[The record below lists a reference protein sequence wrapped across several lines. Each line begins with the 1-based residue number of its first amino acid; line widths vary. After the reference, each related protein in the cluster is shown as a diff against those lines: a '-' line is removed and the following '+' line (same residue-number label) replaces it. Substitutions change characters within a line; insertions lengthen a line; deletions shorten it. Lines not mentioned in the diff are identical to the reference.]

1 MYKRQP
7 EYHAILR
14 QNLDLSAFASSAPY
28 AVQPYVL
35 RLDADDPD
43 GFVRV
48 WPVPDQTAVRRH
60 EAYAVQWFGMAVVF
74 IAVVGAMWRRELR
87 ARRRP
92 VRNKTH
98 E

>member
-1 MYKRQP
+1 MGEEQPLATYDYVTGSPQQAFEFLKRTRS
-7 EYHAILR
+7 ELR
-14 QNLDLSAFASSAPY
+14 M
-28 AVQPYVL
+28 L
-35 RLDADDPD
+35 R
-43 GFVRV
+43 FVRV
-48 WPVPDQTAVRRH
+48 WPVPDQTGVRRH